1 MKKLGKITLS
11 VLSALMLT
19 SLAFW
24 GALYYIGGLSYD
36 YHGAGVTLAAWIF
49 AIIALLSYLG
59 LALLITLLF
68 KDGVNKLLRSAVTVL
83 LALFIPLAAYGSL
96 IGIAANMIMGPYGC
110 DYTED
115 VSNYENIKNDLG
127 SYVMHFPDAIT
138 EDMTVVS
145 FSYYYKYADA
155 SQNDIY
161 LEVKFNDKATMDK
174 YLSESMDKV
183 AEQETSSYSNP
194 YSSAYTDVALRT
206 AAITFGCY
214 DDSGY
219 KYVDMNYRTISYSY
233 DELTI
238 IYNYTNLGSDI
249 EWGNRPDR
257 GEYCSRYLQRF
268 GVECIAENN
277 FKIKIS
283 SSEATQKS
291 NL

>member
-1 MKKLGKITLS
+1 MGSTMKNSGKFVLSILS
-11 VLSALMLT
+11 VIMLT
-19 SLAFW
+19 SLTFW

-49 AIIALLSYLG
+49 SIIAALCYLG
-59 LALLITLLF
+59 LALFIALLF

-96 IGIAANMIMGPYGC
+96 IGIAVNMIMGPYGC

-115 VSNYENIKNDLG
+115 IADYEKVKNDRG
-127 SYVMHFPDAIT
+127 SYVEHFPDAIT

-145 FSYYYKYADA
+145 FSYYYKYVDT

-161 LEVKFNDKATMDK
+161 LEVKFNDKATMEK
-174 YLSESMDKV
+174 YLSDSMNKI
-183 AEQETSSYSNP
+183 AGQETASYPNP
-194 YSSAYTDVALRT
+194 YSSAYTDVALSS
-206 AAITFGCY
+206 AAITFGCF

-219 KYVDMNYRTISYSY
+219 RYVDMNYRAISYSY

-238 IYNYTNLGSDI
+238 IYNSTVLGSDI

-257 GEYCSRYLQRF
+257 GEYRSKYLQRF

-283 SSEATQKS
+283 DSEAT
-291 NL
+291 